1 MKIKV
6 SRDKGRYGRFR
17 KLELHVDD
25 EHLFDIKAGEAMI
38 IDIPPNAKTIHGKM
52 DGMGRLETN
61 LLSLENIRAGEQ
73 IKIEEPLKIEEPSA
87 QIDGRRSV
95 ASILRSVFLPEMP
108 EGYLNMK
115 SLPMRLSRD
124 DEEETTSYPT
134 NPNL

>member
-6 SRDKGRYGRFR
+6 SRDKRSFGRWR
-17 KLELHVDD
+17 KLKLYVDD

-52 DGMGRLETN
+52 DWLETN

-73 IKIEEPLKIEEPSA
+73 IKIEEPSA

-95 ASILRSVFLPEMP
+95 ASILRSVFLPKVP
-108 EGYLNMK
+108 NPLDMK
-115 SLPMRLSRD
+115 SLPMRLRRD
-124 DEEETTSYPT
+124 EEEETTSYLG
-134 NPNL
+134 NR

>member
-1 MKIKV
+1 
-6 SRDKGRYGRFR
+6 
-17 KLELHVDD
+17 
-25 EHLFDIKAGEAMI
+25 MI
-38 IDIPPNAKTIHGKM
+38 INIPPNAKTIHGKM

-73 IKIEEPLKIEEPSA
+73 IKIEEPSA

>member
-1 MKIKV
+1 MRIQV
-6 SRDKGRYGRFR
+6 SRDKGYYGRWS
-17 KLELHVDD
+17 KLKLYVDD

-73 IKIEEPLKIEEPSA
+73 IKIEEPSA
-87 QIDGRRSV
+87 VQVDSV
-95 ASILRSVFLPEMP
+95 ASFLRSIFSSKAPTYDVIGL
-108 EGYLNMK
+108 K

-124 DEEETTSYPT
+124 DKEEETTNYLG
-134 NPNL
+134 NR

>member
-1 MKIKV
+1 MRIQV
-6 SRDKGRYGRFR
+6 SRDKGYYGRWS
-17 KLELHVDD
+17 KLKLYVDD

-52 DGMGRLETN
+52 GRLETN

-73 IKIEEPLKIEEPSA
+73 IKIEEPSA

-115 SLPMRLSRD
+115 SLPMRLRREE
-124 DEEETTSYPT
+124 EEETTSYPS

>member
-1 MKIKV
+1 MRIQV
-6 SRDKGRYGRFR
+6 SRDKGNFGRFR

-38 IDIPPNAKTIHGKM
+38 IDIPPNAKTIHGKL
-52 DGMGRLETN
+52 GWPGLETN

-73 IKIEEPLKIEEPSA
+73 IKIEEPSA

-108 EGYLNMK
+108 DQIQGYLNMK
-115 SLPMRLSRD
+115 SLPMRLRR
-124 DEEETTSYPT
+124 EETTSYPS

>member
-6 SRDKGRYGRFR
+6 SRDKGNFGRIR
-17 KLELHVDD
+17 KLKLYVDD

-61 LLSLENIRAGEQ
+61 LLSLENIGAGEQ
-73 IKIEEPLKIEEPSA
+73 IKIEEPSVV
-87 QIDGRRSV
+87 QIDSV
-95 ASILRSVFLPEMP
+95 ASFLRSIFSSKAPN
-108 EGYLNMK
+108 YLGLK

-124 DEEETTSYPT
+124 DEEETTSYPS

>member
-1 MKIKV
+1 MRIQV
-6 SRDKGRYGRFR
+6 SRDKGYYGRWS
-17 KLELHVDD
+17 KLKLYVDD

-38 IDIPPNAKTIHGKM
+38 IDIPPNAKTIHGKL
-52 DGMGRLETN
+52 GWPGLETN

-73 IKIEEPLKIEEPSA
+73 IKIEEPSA

-124 DEEETTSYPT
+124 DKEEETTSYLG
-134 NPNL
+134 NR

>member
-1 MKIKV
+1 MRIQV
-6 SRDKGRYGRFR
+6 SRDKGNFGRIR
-17 KLELHVDD
+17 KLKLYVDD

-52 DGMGRLETN
+52 DWLETN

-73 IKIEEPLKIEEPSA
+73 IKIEEPSA

-108 EGYLNMK
+108 DMK
-115 SLPMRLSRD
+115 SLPIRLSRD
-124 DEEETTSYPT
+124 EEEETTSYPT

>member
-1 MKIKV
+1 MRIQV
-6 SRDKGRYGRFR
+6 SRDKSWCGRFR

-52 DGMGRLETN
+52 DRLETN

-73 IKIEEPLKIEEPSA
+73 IKIEEPSA

-115 SLPMRLSRD
+115 SLPMRLRRD
-124 DEEETTSYPT
+124 EEEETTSYPS

>member
-6 SRDKGRYGRFR
+6 SRDKGNFGRFR
-17 KLELHVDD
+17 KLKLYVDD

-52 DGMGRLETN
+52 DRLETN

-73 IKIEEPLKIEEPSA
+73 IKIEEPSA

>member
-6 SRDKGRYGRFR
+6 SRDKGNFGRIR
-17 KLELHVDD
+17 KLKLYVDD

-38 IDIPPNAKTIHGKM
+38 INIPPNAKTIHGK
-52 DGMGRLETN
+52 MGRLETN

-73 IKIEEPLKIEEPSA
+73 IKIEEPSA

-115 SLPMRLSRD
+115 SLPMRLRRD
-124 DEEETTSYPT
+124 EEEETTSYPS

>member
-1 MKIKV
+1 MRIQV
-6 SRDKGRYGRFR
+6 SRDKGNFGRIR
-17 KLELHVDD
+17 KLKLYVDD

-52 DGMGRLETN
+52 GRLETN

-73 IKIEEPLKIEEPSA
+73 IKIEEPSA

-115 SLPMRLSRD
+115 SLPMRLRR
-124 DEEETTSYPT
+124 EETTSYPS

>member
-1 MKIKV
+1 MRIQV
-6 SRDKGRYGRFR
+6 SRDKSWCGRFR

-52 DGMGRLETN
+52 GRLETN

-73 IKIEEPLKIEEPSA
+73 IKIEEPSA

-95 ASILRSVFLPEMP
+95 ASILRSVFLPEMH

-115 SLPMRLSRD
+115 SLPMRLRRD
-124 DEEETTSYPT
+124 EEEETTSYPS

>member
-6 SRDKGRYGRFR
+6 SRDKGNFGRIR
-17 KLELHVDD
+17 KLKLYVDD

-52 DGMGRLETN
+52 DWLETD
-61 LLSLENIRAGEQ
+61 LLSLENIGAGEQ
-73 IKIEEPLKIEEPSA
+73 IKIEGPSFWDVA
-87 QIDGRRSV
+87 KASSV
-95 ASILRSVFLPEMP
+95 QME
-108 EGYLNMK
+108 

>member
-6 SRDKGRYGRFR
+6 SRDKGNFGRFR
-17 KLELHVDD
+17 KLKLYVDD

-38 IDIPPNAKTIHGKM
+38 INIPPNAKTIHGKM

-73 IKIEEPLKIEEPSA
+73 IKIEEPSA

-115 SLPMRLSRD
+115 SLPMRLRRD
-124 DEEETTSYPT
+124 EEEETTSYPS

>member
-1 MKIKV
+1 MRIQV
-6 SRDKGRYGRFR
+6 SRDKGNFGRFR
-17 KLELHVDD
+17 KLKLYVDD

-52 DGMGRLETN
+52 GRLETN

-73 IKIEEPLKIEEPSA
+73 IKIEEPSA

-115 SLPMRLSRD
+115 SLPMRLRRD
-124 DEEETTSYPT
+124 EEEETTSYPS

>member
-1 MKIKV
+1 MRIQV
-6 SRDKGRYGRFR
+6 SRDKGNFGRFR
-17 KLELHVDD
+17 KLKLYVDD

-73 IKIEEPLKIEEPSA
+73 IKIEEPSA

-115 SLPMRLSRD
+115 SLPMRLRRD
-124 DEEETTSYPT
+124 EEEETTSYPS

>member
-1 MKIKV
+1 MRIQV
-6 SRDKGRYGRFR
+6 SRDKGNFGRFR
-17 KLELHVDD
+17 KLKLYVDD

-52 DGMGRLETN
+52 DRLETN

-73 IKIEEPLKIEEPSA
+73 IKIEEPSA
-87 QIDGRRSV
+87 VQVDSV
-95 ASILRSVFLPEMP
+95 ASFLRSVFSSKAPN
-108 EGYLNMK
+108 YLGLK

-124 DEEETTSYPT
+124 DKEEETTSYPT

>member
-1 MKIKV
+1 MRIQV
-6 SRDKGRYGRFR
+6 SRDKSWCGRFR

-52 DGMGRLETN
+52 DWLETN

-73 IKIEEPLKIEEPSA
+73 IKIEEPSA

-95 ASILRSVFLPEMP
+95 ASILRSVFLPEIP
-108 EGYLNMK
+108 EGYVPIQIDTNG
-115 SLPMRLSRD
+115 LSGH
-124 DEEETTSYPT
+124 SQ
-134 NPNL
+134 

>member
-6 SRDKGRYGRFR
+6 SRDKGNFGRFR
-17 KLELHVDD
+17 KLKLYVDD

-52 DGMGRLETN
+52 DRLETN

-73 IKIEEPLKIEEPSA
+73 IKIEEPSA

-95 ASILRSVFLPEMP
+95 ASILRSVFLPEIP

-115 SLPMRLSRD
+115 SLPMRLRRD
-124 DEEETTSYPT
+124 EEEETTSYPS

>member
-6 SRDKGRYGRFR
+6 SRDKGNFGRIR
-17 KLELHVDD
+17 KLKLYVDD

-73 IKIEEPLKIEEPSA
+73 IKIEEPSA

-115 SLPMRLSRD
+115 SLPMRLRR
-124 DEEETTSYPT
+124 EETTSYPS

>member
-1 MKIKV
+1 MRIQV
-6 SRDKGRYGRFR
+6 SRDKGNFGRFR
-17 KLELHVDD
+17 KLKLYVDD

-52 DGMGRLETN
+52 DWLETN

-73 IKIEEPLKIEEPSA
+73 IKIEEPSA

-95 ASILRSVFLPEMP
+95 ASILRSIFSPKVPNPLD
-108 EGYLNMK
+108 MK

-124 DEEETTSYPT
+124 DNEYSK
-134 NPNL
+134 